1 MNKKA
6 LIPIIIAIV
15 TSLLGVLAPIIMAIR
30 KRRQQEEARYR
41 GMSYPG
47 SPYDRSYGQ
56 GDPYARY
63 RDGEREHRR
72 KSGLLWGV
80 VIALLVAGIVF
91 FLLLR
96 R

>member
-1 MNKKA
+1 MDKKA
-6 LIPIIIAIV
+6 FIPIIIAIA
-15 TSLLGVLAPIIMAIR
+15 TSLLGVLAPIVTGIR
-30 KRRQQEEARYR
+30 KRKQQEEARYR
-41 GMSYPG
+41 AMSYPG
-47 SPYDRSYGQ
+47 SSYDRSQGQ

-63 RDGEREHRR
+63 REGEQERRR

-80 VIALLVAGIVF
+80 LIALLVAGIVF

>member
-15 TSLLGVLAPIIMAIR
+15 TSLLGVLAPIVTAIR
-30 KRRQQEEARYR
+30 KRKQQEEARYR

-47 SPYDRSYGQ
+47 SRYDRSHAQ

-63 RDGEREHRR
+63 RDGEAERRR

-80 VIALLVAGIVF
+80 VIALLVAGVVF